1 MHLIYV
7 CGFETI
13 PALSNT
19 SKLKGPAKIM
29 NSFTLC
35 TLKSYGKRKIWRRLV
50 QSWVAKTTSQW
61 SLALNTAGMF
71 KHDWLILSPI
81 LATGCLNKLQGP
93 TFWHVVYISTRCSWN
108 YAQAKFKLTSLSHT
122 SILSTSQSYKYASD
136 KLDIFSLGVY
146 VVHKIHH
153 SATQHTFSS
162 GCQLITWFRYT
173 WRSLRSKRF
182 LECVLLK

>member
-1 MHLIYV
+1 VLCNTSVKHLRFFREVPDFIWISIDTYPPRWCEPGTQSCTMHLIYV

-19 SKLKGPAKIM
+19 SKLKRPAKIM

-35 TLKSYGKRKIWRRLV
+35 TLKSYGKRKIWRRLI

-71 KHDWLILSPI
+71 KHDWLVLSQI

-93 TFWHVVYISTRCSWN
+93 TFWHVVYN
-108 YAQAKFKLTSLSHT
+108 LHALFLKLC
-122 SILSTSQSYKYASD
+122 AS
-136 KLDIFSLGVY
+136 
-146 VVHKIHH
+146 
-153 SATQHTFSS
+153 
-162 GCQLITWFRYT
+162 
-173 WRSLRSKRF
+173 
-182 LECVLLK
+182 